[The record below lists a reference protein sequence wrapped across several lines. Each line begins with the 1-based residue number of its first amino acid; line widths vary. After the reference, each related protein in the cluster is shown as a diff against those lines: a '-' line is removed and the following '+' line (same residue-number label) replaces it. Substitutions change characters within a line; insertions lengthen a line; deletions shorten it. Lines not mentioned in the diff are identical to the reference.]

1 MKGFIK
7 TAAIVATPAS
17 LGACSTYT
25 TIAERDDY
33 AQSNGMLIV

>member
-7 TAAIVATPAS
+7 TAAIVATPY
-17 LGACSTYT
+17 LRCMFTYT

-33 AQSNGMLIV
+33 AQPNGMQIV